1 MISQLQR
8 LRRRAR
14 ALLVVQRLSVAGAS
28 VLAVLL
34 ALVGLDYGLRLPG
47 TFRLVLLA
55 AGIAVLVTT
64 AWRYL
69 WPAVAFR
76 PSLVELALR
85 VERSLPRVA
94 GRLASSVE
102 FAMAGADQ
110 ANALAARTV
119 RETQRRWSGESA
131 GTVVTLARTGRA
143 LAALVSVAVI
153 VGSLSA
159 ADPDGARTG
168 LLRLFAPYGQTEWPA
183 RTGVVSLMD
192 QVLDQP
198 GVYPRG
204 QALSL
209 RARVSKGPDDQ
220 RVSARYRLEL
230 DGEFESWREILLT
243 HQGGGIHERFV
254 DTNAETIDV
263 AFSTEDARTRTER
276 IVLVP
281 PPEVRRASLTVSPPA
296 YAAGRVEV
304 VEAELGPGID
314 ERAVTAAPALI
325 GSAVQLRLVLNKP
338 LPVPAA
344 AEDRS
349 AWLRST
355 LGWSDEVLPRFTVEP
370 QNPQRW
376 ILSWALADTQ
386 TLNLNLVDR
395 YGLTNP
401 EPITYRI
408 DAVEDHPPRVTIT
421 EPETDEAVLATAVV
435 ELAAEARDDVA
446 VASLGL
452 EAVRELPGEAASD
465 APVWHSAKPVDS
477 PAATVESELDL
488 APLDLAEG
496 DVVVVTGVAEDV
508 FELDGRTHEV
518 VRSPARRLRVI
529 SELELASQIRR
540 ELSAVRQN
548 AIRAEALQ
556 AELQDGVIEEGVQP
570 GLERAQ
576 AQIGER
582 VAAQRE
588 FVDEIDQRR
597 WRNRLEDEQL
607 ASLLARARD
616 LLDFAGRAANRAVG
630 SIAERER
637 QAGAEDTR
645 RPDGDPERREA
656 AEEDRPIVEAQ
667 QEVREELA
675 DLIELLDRDEDTWV
689 VTRQLEGLLAEQSRL
704 EGETAQL
711 SQETIGRSREDL
723 APDERSELDQIAE
736 RQLELRDQGRNLVD
750 DLRERARA
758 VQEVDPESASGMR
771 SAAETA
777 ERRQLS
783 RDMETA
789 SERVEQN
796 QLRSARSSQQA
807 SEQTL
812 QRMLEALQETKR
824 ARAEQLLRQLAS
836 LIESIERLIAVQ
848 TGELTALAA
857 ARESGDFFGRD
868 LAMIRLNQNTQAVAG
883 EARAAGSQARRIA
896 RALDRAADAQ
906 GAVVTAL
913 RAEPRA
919 VGDAEEA
926 EQRSLEQLEEALAL
940 AQALQEQVQQE
951 EIQRRRGDLVAAYG
965 KIAEEQKAAG
975 DATVEL
981 ARNEELDRRQLM
993 EARRI
998 GDTEDQIR
1006 LALRDLQDETQEIA
1020 EAAVFAHVHRLLDD
1034 WLTVI
1039 SDSLWQGDVG
1049 TGVTEQQELVAD
1061 SLLRLVEA
1069 LEETLAQPEEF
1080 AGGQQ
1085 GGGGPSGGNRP
1096 SLIPPVAELKLLR
1109 GLQEQVYDQTRDL
1122 DSRAD
1127 LDSDQR
1133 SERLRELGQQQ
1144 GDLRQ
1149 LGQQML
1155 DRLRPA
1161 APAPDVPEAAPDS
1174 QGQEP

>member
-1 MISQLQR
+1 MI
-8 LRRRAR
+8 
-14 ALLVVQRLSVAGAS
+14 
-28 VLAVLL
+28 LL

-55 AGIAVLVTT
+55 AGIAAVVTT

-69 WPAVAFR
+69 WPAVTFH

-110 ANALAARTV
+110 VNALAARTV
-119 RETQRRWSGESA
+119 LETQRRWSGESA
-131 GTVVTLARTGRA
+131 GAIVTLTRTGRA
-143 LAALVSVAVI
+143 LAAFVSVAVI

-159 ADPDGARTG
+159 ANPDSARTG

-209 RARVSKGPDDQ
+209 RARVSKGPGDQ
-220 RVSARYRLEL
+220 RVSARYRLEI

-243 HQGGGIHERFV
+243 DQGGGIHERFV
-254 DTNAETIDV
+254 DTNAATIDV
-263 AFSTEDARTRTER
+263 AFSTEDTRTRTER

-281 PPEVRRASLTVSPPA
+281 APEVRRASLTVSPPA
-296 YAAGRVEV
+296 YAAGRAEV
-304 VEAELGPGID
+304 VEAELGPGVD
-314 ERAVTAAPALI
+314 ERAVTGAPSLI
-325 GSAVQLRLVLNKP
+325 GSAVGLRLVLNKP
-338 LPVPAA
+338 LPVPVA
-344 AEDRS
+344 AEDRVV
-349 AWLRST
+349 WLRST
-355 LGWSDEVLPRFTVEP
+355 LGWADEVLPRFTVEP

-376 ILSWALADTQ
+376 ILSWSLAGTQ

-408 DAVEDHPPRVTIT
+408 DAVEDRPPRVTIT

-446 VASLGL
+446 VAAIGL
-452 EAVRELPGEAASD
+452 EAVREVSGEAASG
-465 APVWHSAKPVDS
+465 APVWHKAKSVDS
-477 PAATVESELDL
+477 PVVTVESELDL
-488 APLDLAEG
+488 APLDLTEG

-508 FELDGRTHEV
+508 FELDGRTHEA
-518 VRSPARRLRVI
+518 VRSPARRLLVI

-540 ELSAVRQN
+540 ELSAVRHN
-548 AIRAEALQ
+548 AIRVEALQ
-556 AELQDGVIEEGVQP
+556 AELQDGVIEAGVQP
-570 GLERAQ
+570 GLDRAQ

-588 FVDEIDQRR
+588 FVDGIDQRR

-616 LLDFAGRAANRAVG
+616 LLDFAGRAANRAVN
-630 SIAERER
+630 SIAERQREGGG
-637 QAGAEDTR
+637 QDTR
-645 RPDGDPERREA
+645 RPDGDSEQREA
-656 AEEDRPIVEAQ
+656 AEEEEDRPIVGAQ
-667 QEVREELA
+667 QEVRDELA

-704 EGETAQL
+704 EAETAQL

-723 APDERSELDQIAE
+723 SQEQRTELDQIAE
-736 RQLELRDQGRNLVD
+736 RQLELRDQGRNLVV

-758 VQEVDPESASGMR
+758 VQEMDPESAAGMR
-771 SAAETA
+771 SAAQTA

-796 QLRSARSSQQA
+796 QLRSARASQQA

-836 LIESIERLIAVQ
+836 LIESIERLITVQ
-848 TGELTALAA
+848 TAELAALAA
-857 ARESGDFFGRD
+857 AGQQRDFFGRD

-906 GAVVTAL
+906 GAAVTAL
-913 RAEPRA
+913 RAEPREI
-919 VGDAEEA
+919 GDAQEA
-926 EQRSLEQLEEALAL
+926 EQRSFEQLEEALAL
-940 AQALQEQVQQE
+940 AQALQEQVEQE
-951 EIQRRRGDLVAAYG
+951 EVQRRRGDLVTAYG
-965 KIAEEQKAAG
+965 KIAEEQKAAR
-975 DATVEL
+975 DATIEL
-981 ARNEELDRRQLM
+981 ARSEELDRRQVM

-998 GDTEDQIR
+998 GDAEDQIR
-1006 LALRDLQDETQEIA
+1006 LVLRDLQDETREIA
-1020 EAAVFAHVHRLLDD
+1020 DAPVFAHVHRMLDD

-1039 SDSLWQGDVG
+1039 SDALWQGGVSTTVTDRQLLVG
-1049 TGVTEQQELVAD
+1049 D

-1069 LEETLAQPEEF
+1069 LEDTLAEPQEF
-1080 AGGQQ
+1080 AGGRQ
-1085 GGGGPSGGNRP
+1085 GGGGGGGGRRQP
-1096 SLIPPVAELKLLR
+1096 LIPPVAELKLLR

-1122 DSRAD
+1122 DTRAD
-1127 LDSDQR
+1127 LDSERR
-1133 SERLRELGQQQ
+1133 SDRLRQLGQQQ
-1144 GDLRQ
+1144 GDLRS

-1155 DRLRPA
+1155 DRLRPPVPSPEA
-1161 APAPDVPEAAPDS
+1161 PEAAPDS
-1174 QGQEP
+1174 QEQEP